1 LVGPRVALVLSG
13 GGARGAYAVGAL
25 AELMPALEER
35 GERPRIVV
43 GTSVGAFNTAFV
55 AAAAHRPA
63 AEALADGV
71 RVWHELGWRDSLA
84 PFGEFGDEPV
94 RRRILAQIL
103 GVRRTRVHAL
113 LDPTPLEA
121 TLARIVD
128 FEQLR
133 RNVEDGALDAA
144 AVTTTSA
151 LTGRTVVFHAGG
163 RSPEHDSVRQIDY
176 VAARLTNEHVRAS
189 GAIPGLFPAVHVSAP
204 DVARG
209 WYFDGGT
216 RLNTP
221 IKPALELGADR
232 VVVIG
237 LNSIAPGPQEL
248 AGPHRPD
255 VYEASAQVMQALLTD
270 RLVDD
275 MRELAAENVP
285 DGDSDRMIPYIF
297 VAPQKRDEIGAIA
310 ARVWREHYGGAR
322 GLLRDRDLALLG
334 RFVAGGD
341 DPAHGELLS
350 TLLFSPVFARE
361 LIDLGRRH
369 ARDWLAAEHEDG
381 PWQTGPLP
389 D

>member
-1 LVGPRVALVLSG
+1 
-13 GGARGAYAVGAL
+13 
-25 AELMPALEER
+25 
-35 GERPRIVV
+35 
-43 GTSVGAFNTAFV
+43 
-55 AAAAHRPA
+55 
-63 AEALADGV
+63 
-71 RVWHELGWRDSLA
+71 
-84 PFGEFGDEPV
+84 
-94 RRRILAQIL
+94 
-103 GVRRTRVHAL
+103 
-113 LDPTPLEA
+113 
-121 TLARIVD
+121 
-128 FEQLR
+128 
-133 RNVEDGALDAA
+133 
-144 AVTTTSA
+144 
-151 LTGRTVVFHAGG
+151 
-163 RSPEHDSVRQIDY
+163 VRQIDY

-189 GAIPGLFPAVHVSAP
+189 GAISGLFPAVHVSAP

-285 DGDSDRMIPYIF
+285 DGDSDRLIPYIF